1 MAKVKNQRPK
11 VKGQRPKTKD
21 QVNINSSILMS
32 SVLIKN
38 GTLLTIDSADSIVQ
52 GDLLIVDGR
61 IAAIGGTGHTA
72 DEVIDASD
80 AAVIP
85 GFVQT
90 HIHLCQTIFRGA
102 ADDLS
107 LIDWLKRRVWPME
120 AAHSSSSIT
129 VSARLG
135 IAELIKGG
143 TTCAL
148 TMETVN
154 HTADVF
160 RVVEATGFRA
170 TVGKCMMDKGDEV
183 PEALHERSSESIDE
197 SIELLETWHGKA
209 NGRIS
214 YCFAPRFAVSCTR
227 ELLQTVAK
235 LALERNVMV
244 HTHASENLTECELV
258 KRETGLS
265 NVAYLHSLGLTGK
278 HVALAHCV
286 HLDDTEM
293 DTLAE
298 TRTNVVHCPSSNMKL
313 GSGIAR
319 VAEMLE
325 KGISVSL
332 GADGAACNN
341 RLDMFTE
348 MRSAALLQKVIN
360 GPDVLNARRVL
371 RMATIDGA
379 AAIGKA
385 DEIGS
390 LEIGKRG
397 DVAIVALNKLH
408 SSPKSDVVSALVYSA
423 QPGDVKTVLIDGEIV
438 QVDGK
443 LTTIDEKE
451 TIEVANQEF
460 KSLIERA
467 GQLAEVSTDSL

>member
-11 VKGQRPKTKD
+11 VKDQRPKTKD

-38 GTLLTIDSADSIVQ
+38 GTLLTIDAADSIVQ

-183 PEALHERSSESIDE
+183 PEALHEQSSESIDE

-227 ELLQTVAK
+227 ELLQTVGK

-286 HLDDTEM
+286 HLDDAEM

-319 VAEMLE
+319 VAEMLK

-408 SSPKSDVVSALVYSA
+408 SSPKSDVVSAIVYSA

-451 TIEVANQEF
+451 TIEVVNQEF

-467 GQLAEVSTDSL
+467 G